1 MDLITKPLILQLKK
15 IANFIALEGENKEC
29 YWFALILTIYA
40 LIGDFTRARRYANH
54 SSGKKYAEDGSV
66 RPQSP
71 DALHCEKA
79 RSATVFKKVRDKAA
93 YDEKYVTMRKEW
105 RTNE

>member
-1 MDLITKPLILQLKK
+1 MEKK
-15 IANFIALEGENKEC
+15 
-29 YWFALILTIYA
+29 
-40 LIGDFTRARRYANH
+40 D
-54 SSGKKYAEDGSV
+54 AEDGSV

-93 YDEKYVTMRKEW
+93 YDETYQTMRKEW
-105 RTNE
+105 RSQE